1 MSHCRREV
9 FIEAPADLVWELIS
23 DVERHPEWWPRVVDV
38 TCEGLEEGCTYRE
51 VVASPFGKEEMLLRV
66 EELAPGDR
74 FTIHCMNTGTFVRIS
89 LTEARGGTFLEAE
102 MGMEPSKLGLKIFD
116 VSGRTALF
124 RPLAR
129 ADGGGAGEGGEIA
142 VRRGGLSGR
151 SWIRTRDLVLIRD
164 AL

>member
-9 FIEAPADLVWELIS
+9 FIDAPADLVWELIS

-66 EELAPGDR
+66 EELTPGDR

-116 VSGRTALF
+116 AVAGQRYFDRWLEQTVEGLEKA
-124 RPLAR
+124 AR
-129 ADGGGAGEGGEIA
+129 SRSAA
-142 VRRGGLSGR
+142 VG
-151 SWIRTRDLVLIRD
+151 
-164 AL
+164 